1 MTAGGARGFVA
12 LTRACAAWPA
22 AAVWV
27 ALALAPAFAVP
38 QAYRLFEENKVLLTR
53 ILVVPAFAVALALRA
68 RWKPLGIAGI
78 GLATWLVAS
87 LVAAF
92 ASTSPALALPGD
104 YLRQDGWLTDVALAG
119 AFLGA
124 FACGRDRGLRGLTL
138 DLILAAG
145 VVSALVAVL
154 GYTPWRPFFV
164 DVEGTRAS
172 GLAGGPTYFGT
183 AMAALV
189 PLALAQRERRGF
201 GAFALVA
208 FLGVLASGSRLALLA
223 ASLGAAYVLVH
234 EPRER
239 RARPLLVGGLL
250 VLAIG
255 ALSLSPWKSALPP
268 DLLPTRLADLT
279 RPSELGTRVDLYAE
293 AITAIAA
300 TPARLAFG
308 HGPDTIGVE
317 FTRGISEALQ
327 TAIGATTRVDRFHSE
342 LLDVVFTRGVFA
354 ALGLIVLVV
363 GAWRTRRSSP
373 DDSPDRAVRG
383 LALVLTL
390 LALASVAGVTAKLT
404 WFVALGLLAQ
414 RERTVEAPL
423 ARWIA
428 PALVGAVV
436 AAAMVAT
443 HSSNV
448 AIALVPLAWIVPRRD
463 VVALLA
469 YVAPSALVAAMWAIA
484 GPGIDPSLISF
495 YGDQGADMAIL
506 AIGLVLASA
515 VALTAAI
522 AFSTR
527 TFEPAPTRARS
538 IAAVVALLAAAFV
551 ARDDGLRI
559 VADIRAG
566 VAGVAQ
572 ARAGKP
578 ELAARLLE
586 RAIELAPEIAQY
598 RIARALALVDVAV
611 GADAEERLALVPLVG
626 EEIGRARQVHA
637 ADGHARAAS
646 ALCVLR
652 LASLIPAQRDALL
665 TLADGLVDEALARA
679 PQAAPVLEIA
689 AQARLARQRTADAAE
704 LADHALRLDAS
715 RPGAH
720 LARAR
725 AAAQARE
732 LEAAAVHYAQALV
745 LGGGVV
751 EARAALAYAAMA
763 REQPRDAGALI
774 AAIVLAVDQGATL
787 DVEGA
792 RPLLHFVAWHH
803 FSEAFAEA
811 TRLLPD
817 RRETI
822 REVQA
827 AMTY

>member
-1 MTAGGARGFVA
+1 VTAGRAGRIDA
-12 LTRACAAWPA
+12 LTRACATLPVA
-22 AAVWV
+22 ATWV

-78 GLATWLVAS
+78 GLATWLGAS
-87 LVAAF
+87 LVAAL

-124 FACGRDRGLRGLTL
+124 FAGGRDRGMRGLTL

-145 VVSALVAVL
+145 VVSAFVAVL

-164 DVEGTRAS
+164 DVASTRAS

-201 GAFALVA
+201 GAFALLA
-208 FLGVLASGSRLALLA
+208 FLSVLASGSRLALLA
-223 ASLGAAYVLVH
+223 AALGAAYVLLQ

-293 AITAIAA
+293 AIAAIVEH
-300 TPARLAFG
+300 PARLASG

-317 FTRGISEALQ
+317 FTRWISEALQ
-327 TAIGATTRVDRFHSE
+327 TAVGATTRVDRFHSE

-363 GAWRTRRSSP
+363 GAWRAGRKSAADATE
-373 DDSPDRAVRG
+373 RALRG
-383 LALVLTL
+383 LVLVLTL
-390 LALASVAGVTAKLT
+390 LALASVAGVAAKLT

-414 RERTVEAPL
+414 RERTSDTQL

-428 PALVGAVV
+428 PALVGGVV

-448 AIALVPLAWIVPRRD
+448 VIALVPLAWIVPRRD
-463 VVALLA
+463 LVALLA
-469 YVAPSALVAAMWAIA
+469 GVAPGALVALSWEIA

-495 YGDQGADMAIL
+495 YGEQGANAAIL
-506 AIGLVLASA
+506 AFGAF
-515 VALTAAI
+515 VALAGVLVGATAA
-522 AFSTR
+522 ALR
-527 TFEPAPTRARS
+527 TSEPAPPRGRA
-538 IAAVVALLAAAFV
+538 IAAGVLWLAALFV
-551 ARDDGLRI
+551 ARDDVLRV
-559 VADIRAG
+559 VADLRAG
-566 VAGVAQ
+566 VAGVTQ

-578 ELAARLLE
+578 ELAARLLAD
-586 RAIELAPEIAQY
+586 AIELAPEVAQY
-598 RIARALALVDVAV
+598 RISRALALVDVAV
-611 GADAEERLALVPLVG
+611 GADDAQRLALVPMIG
-626 EEIGRARQVHA
+626 EEIGRARLVHA
-637 ADGHARAAS
+637 GDGYARAVS
-646 ALCVLR
+646 ALCVLQ
-652 LASLIPAQRDALL
+652 LASLIPAHREALL

-689 AQARLARQRTADAAE
+689 ARARLARQRTAEAAE

-725 AAAQARE
+725 ASAQARE
-732 LEAAAVHYAQALV
+732 LESAAIHYAQALV
-745 LGGGVV
+745 QGGGAV
-751 EARAALAYAAMA
+751 EARAALAYTAMA

-774 AAIVLAVDQGATL
+774 AAIVLAVDQGAPL

>member
-53 ILVVPAFAVALALRA
+53 ILVVPACAVALALRA
-68 RWKPLGIAGI
+68 RWKPLGIAGL

-92 ASTSPALALPGD
+92 ASTSSALALPGD
-104 YLRQDGWLTDVALAG
+104 YVRQDGWLTDVALAG

-124 FACGRDRGLRGLTL
+124 FACGRDRGQRGLTL

-145 VVSALVAVL
+145 VVSAFVAVL

-223 ASLGAAYVLVH
+223 ASLGAAYVLLQ

-268 DLLPTRLADLT
+268 DLMPTRLADLT

-293 AITAIAA
+293 AIAAIAA

-363 GAWRTRRSSP
+363 GAWRAGRKFA
-373 DDSPDRAVRG
+373 DDATERALRG
-383 LALVLTL
+383 LVLVLT
-390 LALASVAGVTAKLT
+390 
-404 WFVALGLLAQ
+404 
-414 RERTVEAPL
+414 
-423 ARWIA
+423 
-428 PALVGAVV
+428 
-436 AAAMVAT
+436 
-443 HSSNV
+443 
-448 AIALVPLAWIVPRRD
+448 
-463 VVALLA
+463 
-469 YVAPSALVAAMWAIA
+469 
-484 GPGIDPSLISF
+484 
-495 YGDQGADMAIL
+495 
-506 AIGLVLASA
+506 
-515 VALTAAI
+515 
-522 AFSTR
+522 
-527 TFEPAPTRARS
+527 
-538 IAAVVALLAAAFV
+538 
-551 ARDDGLRI
+551 
-559 VADIRAG
+559 
-566 VAGVAQ
+566 
-572 ARAGKP
+572 
-578 ELAARLLE
+578 
-586 RAIELAPEIAQY
+586 
-598 RIARALALVDVAV
+598 
-611 GADAEERLALVPLVG
+611 
-626 EEIGRARQVHA
+626 
-637 ADGHARAAS
+637 
-646 ALCVLR
+646 
-652 LASLIPAQRDALL
+652 
-665 TLADGLVDEALARA
+665 
-679 PQAAPVLEIA
+679 
-689 AQARLARQRTADAAE
+689 
-704 LADHALRLDAS
+704 
-715 RPGAH
+715 
-720 LARAR
+720 
-725 AAAQARE
+725 
-732 LEAAAVHYAQALV
+732 
-745 LGGGVV
+745 
-751 EARAALAYAAMA
+751 
-763 REQPRDAGALI
+763 
-774 AAIVLAVDQGATL
+774 
-787 DVEGA
+787 
-792 RPLLHFVAWHH
+792 
-803 FSEAFAEA
+803 
-811 TRLLPD
+811 
-817 RRETI
+817 
-822 REVQA
+822 
-827 AMTY
+827 